1 MKISRHLPALPPQ
14 APTGPQ
20 PTTSA
25 RGPAA
30 GLPLGESSFTALLAQ
45 VRRTS
50 AKESTVRPASEAVA
64 FIDRFHQALGL
75 EGDALD
81 GKNAKLVDDSFG
93 FFRGMPALFISDLKG
108 PFAEASVL
116 FDRPAPEGLIDGD
129 PHLGNFGTLR
139 GPDGAAVWGLDD
151 FDQGGQ
157 GPVEWD
163 LERLATSAVLAA
175 RQSDLP
181 PQAEAQLVRDVAK
194 GYFAALS
201 AFAKTGVRPDPSL
214 RADEASGEVAEQI
227 AKADARTQEDEVLDP
242 VTHKNKDGELRLHGK
257 GLHKLHKKDEKA
269 LEAALAGYEA
279 LLPASAPVARPLQI
293 LDLARE
299 TGKGGS
305 SFGLNRYL
313 ALVADADPSKPPR
326 VLELKQEMPSAVTD
340 GTGDLSRADASAA
353 VANQAILTG
362 FLDPL
367 AGSVALED
375 GSYLV
380 RELQPQGAKSL
391 ESGLDFGTLDSLAS
405 QAGAALARAH
415 AQSLEPEE
423 VAAWIGQSQTA
434 AVDNLVAF
442 AETYA
447 NQAEADRRAF
457 EKSL

>member
-1 MKISRHLPALPPQ
+1 MKISRALPAI
-14 APTGPQ
+14 APQ
-20 PTTSA
+20 PPVSPRAPEA
-25 RGPAA
+25 RE
-30 GLPLGESSFTALLAQ
+30 GLPLGGSSFTAVPVQ
-45 VRRTS
+45 VRP
-50 AKESTVRPASEAVA
+50 AKAAGSTVRPATDAVA
-64 FIDRFHQALGL
+64 YIERFHQALGL
-75 EGDALD
+75 SGDALD
-81 GKNAKLVDDSFG
+81 GKNAKLIDDSFG
-93 FFRGMPALFISDLKG
+93 FFRGMPALFISDVKG

-116 FDRPAPEGLIDGD
+116 FDQPAPQGLIDGD

-139 GPDGAAVWGLDD
+139 GPEGRAVWGLDD

-175 RQSDLP
+175 RQSDLS
-181 PQAEAQLVRDVAK
+181 PQAETQLVRDVAK
-194 GYFAALS
+194 RYFATLS
-201 AFAKTGVRPDPSL
+201 DFARTGIRPAPSL
-214 RADEASGEVAEQI
+214 QADEATGEVAEQI
-227 AKADARTQEDEVLDP
+227 DQADARTQEDEVLDP

-257 GLHKLHKKDEKA
+257 GLDKLHKKEERA

-279 LLPASAPVARPLQI
+279 LLPSSAPVARPLRI
-293 LDLARE
+293 LDLASE

-305 SFGLNRYL
+305 SYGLHRYL
-313 ALVADADPSKPPR
+313 ALVADADPSRPPR
-326 VLELKQEMPSAVTD
+326 VLELKQELPSAVSD

-367 AGSVALED
+367 VGSVTLED

-391 ESGLDFGTLDSLAS
+391 KSGLDFGSLDSLAS

-423 VAAWIGQSQTA
+423 VAAWIGGSQA
-434 AVDNLVAF
+434 SAVDNLVAF

-447 NQAEADRRAF
+447 NQAEADRRAL
-457 EKSL
+457 EKAL